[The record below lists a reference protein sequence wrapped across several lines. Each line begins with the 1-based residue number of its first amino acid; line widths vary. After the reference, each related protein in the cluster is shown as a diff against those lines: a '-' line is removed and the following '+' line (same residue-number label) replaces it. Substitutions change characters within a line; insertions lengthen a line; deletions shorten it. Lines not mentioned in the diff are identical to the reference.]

1 MNWAASTLSVLEYIQ
16 QISTR
21 MAVIATVNARK
32 KGSAQESE
40 QVIDWRG
47 FANGEVFR
55 TL

>member
-1 MNWAASTLSVLEYIQ
+1 VLGGRELKI
-16 QISTR
+16 
-21 MAVIATVNARK
+21 
-32 KGSAQESE
+32 GSAQESE

>member
-1 MNWAASTLSVLEYIQ
+1 MIQKMGAAQFTKV
-16 QISTR
+16 
-21 MAVIATVNARK
+21 
-32 KGSAQESE
+32 GSAQESE